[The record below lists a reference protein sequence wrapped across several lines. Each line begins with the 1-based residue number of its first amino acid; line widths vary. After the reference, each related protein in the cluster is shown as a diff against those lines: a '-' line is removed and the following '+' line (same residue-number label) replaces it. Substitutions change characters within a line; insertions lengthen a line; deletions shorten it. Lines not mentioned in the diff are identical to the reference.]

1 MPFSA
6 RQGFFT
12 QVAVTPPPAGDIVWY
27 EYDRANYEPISE
39 SLTGGTTTAST
50 FTVSAMSPSL
60 SYRAGV
66 AHPNGNIYCMP
77 RNAST
82 GMLEIDPVNETS
94 TTHTYGDL
102 GLLSSSG
109 QAYFHSCCITESG
122 NIIAAPFNYD
132 YIMQVDPVAQ
142 TATKFGLT
150 GRDSGPFTDSV
161 QFTGMVLAPNGNVIA
176 IPQQYGKF
184 LDIDPVNETVTETNY
199 GLTLSTTTNMFFGG
213 CRSFQDDKIYPSP
226 LRYQGI
232 VAIDAVAGT
241 ATTSQYSQSWPVTN
255 NHYGTSCDKFG
266 RIIYVRGESGV
277 PNRIFDPDSNTASTF
292 TFSQNNFGSIQGA
305 DGNIYSISKGSQTKK
320 LVFDSNTDIVPAES
334 TVNTNTGNKMIA
346 ATATS
351 GHTVILRDGSNSTAY
366 KLDTSANTS
375 IDNFANVTMTP
386 YMNAGR
392 I

>member
-6 RQGFFT
+6 RIGFFT
-12 QVAVTPPPAGDIVWY
+12 PAGEAPPAGDIIWY

-39 SLTGGTTTAST
+39 SLTGGTVTDTT
-50 FTVSAMSPSL
+50 FTVSAMSASL
-60 SYRAGV
+60 AYRSGV

-77 RNAST
+77 RNSSA
-82 GMLEIDPVNETS
+82 GLLEIDPVNETS
-94 TTHTYGDL
+94 TTYTYGDL
-102 GLLSSSG
+102 SLLNSTG

-150 GRDSGPFTDSV
+150 GRDSGPFTGSV
-161 QFTGMVLAPNGNVIA
+161 QFTGMVLAPNGNIIA
-176 IPQQYGKF
+176 IPQQYGDF
-184 LDIDPVNETVTETNY
+184 LEIDPVNETVTVTDF
-199 GLTLSTTTNMFFGG
+199 GLTLRSGTNEFFGG
-213 CRSFQDDKIYPSP
+213 ARSFQDDKIYPSP

-232 VAIDAVAGT
+232 AAIDVSAGT
-241 ATTSQYSQSWPVTN
+241 ATTSQYSQSWPATN
-255 NHYGTSCDKFG
+255 NHYGASCDKYG
-266 RIIYVRGESGV
+266 RIIYVAGESGV

-292 TFSQNNFGSIQGA
+292 TTLTGNSYGTQQGA
-305 DGNIYSISKGSQTKK
+305 DGNVYTISKGTATRKIA
-320 LVFDSNTDIVPAES
+320 FTSNTDVAPTVS
-334 TVNTNTGNKMIA
+334 TENGDTSNKMIA

-351 GHTVILRDGSNSTAY
+351 GHTIILRDGSSSTAL

-386 YMNAGR
+386 YMNSGR